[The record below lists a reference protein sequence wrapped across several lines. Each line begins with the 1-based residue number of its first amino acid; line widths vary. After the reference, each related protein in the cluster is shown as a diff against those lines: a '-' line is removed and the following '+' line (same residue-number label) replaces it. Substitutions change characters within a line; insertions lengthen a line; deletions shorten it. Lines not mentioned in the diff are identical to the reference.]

1 MKQISIKILLL
12 TSAALVIIGCNVG
25 NSQNHNDDLV
35 SYLTSKA
42 TGLSTS
48 SDLDELIDNAG
59 DKQLALLGEASH
71 GTHEYYAWR
80 DSISRRLITEK
91 GFSFI
96 AVEGDW
102 ASLYELNR
110 YVKDMEGAA
119 GSAREV
125 LKNLQRWPLW
135 MWGNEEVEGLIE
147 WMREYNKDRS
157 FEDKVGF
164 YGMDVYDEW
173 NSQTALYAFLEKHDS
188 EILEQLRSYYDC
200 FAPYGDDSWEYARAV
215 RMGRDDCTDETAAAV
230 DLILNSRNELNVSDH
245 EFLYA
250 KQNAY
255 VLKYA
260 EKFYRQSV
268 QSQGPESWNSR
279 VEHMFLTVSRLL
291 DYYGDDAKGIV
302 WAHNTHVGD
311 ARATDMA
318 RRGQVNIGQLSRES
332 LGEEEVFITGFGTFR
347 GTVKAGRQWGQ
358 SMQRLNVPD
367 AHPDS
372 YEFLLNQVTYENFML
387 IIDEQDRQHEE
398 FNRIRGHRA
407 IGVVYNPEREVPGNY
422 VITVLPERY
431 DAFIFFE
438 ETRALSPLR
447 R

>member
-1 MKQISIKILLL
+1 MKKIRLKILLL
-12 TSAALVIIGCNVG
+12 TVAAFIIMGCKFG
-25 NSQNHNDDLV
+25 ETNSQNDDLV
-35 SYLTSKA
+35 SYLTSRA
-42 TGLSTS
+42 TELNTS
-48 SDLDELIDNAG
+48 ADIDELIEKAG
-59 DKQLALLGEASH
+59 DKRLKLLGEASH
-71 GTHEYYAWR
+71 GTHEYYVWR
-80 DSISRRLITEK
+80 DSISRRLISEK

-110 YVKDMEGAA
+110 YVKDMDGAA

-125 LKNLQRWPLW
+125 LGNLTRWPLW

-147 WMREYNKDRS
+147 WLREYNMDKS

-173 NSQTALYAFLEKHDS
+173 NSKDALLSFLDKNS
-188 EILEQLRSYYDC
+188 LQLYEEARSLYGC
-200 FAPYGDDSWEYARAV
+200 FAPYNRDSWEYARGV
-215 RMGRDDCTDETAAAV
+215 QMGRPDCTAQTAGV
-230 DLILNSRNELNVSDH
+230 VELLQGSRYDLDVCDY

-255 VLKYA
+255 VVKYA
-260 EKFYRQSV
+260 EKFYRKSIA
-268 QSQGPESWNSR
+268 SRGPESWNSR
-279 VEHMFLTVSRLL
+279 VQHMHNTVGRLL
-291 DYYGDDAKGIV
+291 EYYGDDAKGIV

-318 RRGQVNIGQLSRES
+318 RGGQVNIGQLSRES
-332 LGEEEVFITGFGTFR
+332 LGKDNVFITGFGTFR

-358 SMQRLNVPD
+358 RMQRLNVPD

-372 YEFLLNQVTYENFML
+372 YEFLLNQVPYKNFML
-387 IIDEQDRQHEE
+387 IIDEQDRQHED

-422 VITVLPERY
+422 VITLLPERY

-438 ETRALSPLR
+438 ETKALSPIPR
-447 R
+447 